1 MTNYYEVLNVKE
13 NASQNDIKKAYRKL
27 AKKYHPDNYKG
38 SEKEAEEY
46 MSRINEAYD
55 TLVDEEK
62 RATYDAEYKRSKN
75 INQTSWNTSYTD
87 YTSKSDWQ
95 RTSSQWTDDF
105 DFPPKREYRS
115 HKTKRTTHKAFFKP
129 IKYCV
134 CVIVLLFYIAQYD
147 IPGKIVDILTMNRDT
162 TVETAKGCLNC
173 YFQAIREHDA
183 DTVKT
188 FFLTR
193 DYDVYN
199 STAILILKYAEGN
212 EDQKYYPLFKE
223 FSNFEVTMDNVTYN
237 EDKTEATITT
247 TIQNINCY
255 TIFMEVSKSD
265 SSYSFNPDR
274 QTNSVIR
281 TILEED
287 RENYL
292 TTSTCTFTLI
302 KNNDLWTINKI
313 EPVENLLSILIGNM
327 NKTAGLLTDFNN

>member
-1 MTNYYEVLNVKE
+1 MTNYYEILNVKE

-46 MSRINEAYD
+46 MSHINEAYD
-55 TLVDEEK
+55 TLVDETK
-62 RATYDAEYKRSKN
+62 RAAYDAEYKRN
-75 INQTSWNTSYTD
+75 NNVNNDNWNTAYTD
-87 YTSKSDWQ
+87 YTSK
-95 RTSSQWTDDF
+95 
-105 DFPPKREYRS
+105 EYRS
-115 HKTKRTTHKAFFKP
+115 QKTKRTIHKAFYKP
-129 IKYCV
+129 IKYSV
-134 CVIVLLFYIAQYD
+134 CVIVLLFCITQFD
-147 IPGKIVDILTMNRDT
+147 LPGKIVDILTMNKDT

-173 YFQAIREHDA
+173 YFQAIREHDV

-199 STAILILKYAEGN
+199 SSVILILKTAEGN

-223 FSNFEVTMDNVTYN
+223 FSNFEVTMDTVTYN

-255 TIFMEVSKSD
+255 TIFSEVSRSV
-265 SSYSFNPDR
+265 SSYYSVNPDR
-274 QTNSVIR
+274 LTNSIIC

-292 TTSTCTFTLI
+292 TSSTCTFTLI
-302 KNNDLWTINKI
+302 KNNDIWTINKI

-327 NKTAGLLTDFNN
+327 NKTAGLLADMNN